1 MSFGTD
7 NSNLTHS
14 SLFPH
19 VVGTHPQA
27 LFRLDNYVGTISQLE
42 NRNFERSFDLS
53 GSYPTIQRV
62 SVKMDV
68 MMVFVSNPL
77 IDC

>member
-14 SLFPH
+14 SLFPR
-19 VVGTHPQA
+19 VVGTHPRA
-27 LFRLDNYVGTISQLE
+27 LFQLDNYVGTISQLE
-42 NRNFERSFDLS
+42 NRNFERSFNLS

-62 SVKMDV
+62 SFKVDV
-68 MMVFVSNPL
+68 MMVFVSNPFDRL
-77 IDC
+77 